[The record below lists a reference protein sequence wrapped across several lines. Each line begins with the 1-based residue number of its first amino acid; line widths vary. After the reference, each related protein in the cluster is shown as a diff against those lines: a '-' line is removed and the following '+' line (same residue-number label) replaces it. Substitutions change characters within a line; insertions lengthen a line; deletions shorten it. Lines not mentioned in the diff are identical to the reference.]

1 MTSALAYAFPILV
14 DIGYSWWRMLAALLL
29 SVLFSWAV
37 GVAAAVNKTAEK
49 IVLPTLDVL
58 QSVPILGFFPVMI
71 FAIIAILP
79 GKPGIELAVIF
90 LIFTSMAWNMA
101 FAVYEAVK
109 AIPKEF
115 VEMAN
120 DIGMSS
126 WGKLRHLYIPASWP
140 KLAYNALVSWDV
152 GLFFL
157 VSSEIITLGNAT
169 YSVSHGIGVAIATY
183 AAEGN
188 YLAYSEAIVLLLI
201 ALILT
206 RILFLRPWA
215 LWSERF
221 KTAEEAR
228 VTRSDVIYRSYRWIG
243 EKARAKIFYNLGSV
257 EMAFRPFTKVVRV
270 VNKCLGTRSTLIGKV
285 AVAVVSALTL
295 IALAHAIYL
304 GLVIFHP
311 MYNPSLWI
319 YLGSLE
325 KEVIASL
332 AYSFARVWGVYA
344 VSLAI
349 GVPLAIKAALSE
361 KLYEPVSTVTQI
373 ISSIPGPV
381 LLPAMVVAMMSL
393 PYRGELVA
401 SIVIFLG
408 SFWYIFFNVLGAA
421 RTIPKP
427 ILEAADLYGIHGL
440 KRWKDI
446 YIPAVMPSLVTGSIT
461 FIGGAWNTLMVAEY
475 FVVSSSTGSVVLT
488 QVGQGIGKLLDI
500 ATYSGNLPLLGLSIA
515 SMSLLIVGINLTLWR
530 WAYNYT
536 TKRFSYNV

>member
-1 MTSALAYAFPILV
+1 MTSPLAYVIPILV

-29 SVLFSWAV
+29 SIIFSWVV
-37 GVAAAVNKTAEK
+37 GVAAGVNKTAEK
-49 IVLPTLDVL
+49 IILPILDVL

-71 FAIIAILP
+71 FAIIAVLP

-120 DIGMSS
+120 DIGMSAP
-126 WGKLRHLYIPASWP
+126 GKLRHLYIPASWP

-157 VSSEIITLGNAT
+157 VSSEIITLGNSS

-183 AAEGN
+183 AAQGN
-188 YLAYSEAIVLLLI
+188 YVAYSEAIVLLLLVLVI
-201 ALILT
+201 T
-206 RILFLRPWA
+206 RALFLRPWA
-215 LWSERF
+215 LWSEKF

-228 VTRSDVIYRSYRWIG
+228 AERPDVVYRSYRWIG
-243 EKARAKIFYNLGSV
+243 EKAKAKIFYNLQGIGVIFTPFSRAARFINRRLGAKS
-257 EMAFRPFTKVVRV
+257 AFAGKLAVTIFS
-270 VNKCLGTRSTLIGKV
+270 LFILALIIH
-285 AVAVVSALTL
+285 AIFLSIITFHPIFQLSFWL
-295 IALAHAIYL
+295 YLAH
-304 GLVIFHP
+304 
-311 MYNPSLWI
+311 
-319 YLGSLE
+319 LE
-325 KEVIASL
+325 REVIVAL
-332 AYSFARVWGVYA
+332 VYSFIRVWGVYA

-361 KLYEPVSTVTQI
+361 KLYEPVSTTTQI

-381 LLPAMVVAMMSL
+381 LLPAMVVALLTL
-393 PYRGELVA
+393 PFRGELVA
-401 SIVIFLG
+401 AIVIFLG
-408 SFWYIFFNVLGAA
+408 SFWYIFFNVLGSA

-427 ILEAADLYGIHGL
+427 MLEAADLYGIRGF

-446 YIPAVMPSLVTGSIT
+446 YIPAIMPSLVTGSIT

-475 FVVSSSTGSVVLT
+475 FAVSSSSGSVVLT

-500 ATYSGNLPLLGLSIA
+500 ATYSGNLPLLGLSIV
-515 SMSLLIVGINLTLWR
+515 SMSLLIVAINLTFWR